1 MNDSAK
7 QDLVLKNR
15 KELFISGVSK
25 IEAMNPVEFSIV
37 TSLGRMNIK
46 GNNMEMKMFDIDK
59 GNLSIVGDIDQ
70 VTYSNKSSKTKEQGF
85 VSKLFK

>member
-1 MNDSAK
+1 MNDSVR

-15 KELFISGVSK
+15 KELTITGVSK
-25 IEAMNPVEFSIV
+25 IEAMNPVEFSII

-70 VTYSNKSSKTKEQGF
+70 IIYSNKSNKAKEQGF

>member
-1 MNDSAK
+1 MNDFPK
-7 QDLVLKNR
+7 QDLTLKNR
-15 KELFISGVSK
+15 KELIITGVSK
-25 IEAMNPVEFSIV
+25 LEAMNPLEFSII

-46 GNNMEMKMFDIDK
+46 GTNMEMKMFDIDK

-70 VTYSNKSSKTKEQGF
+70 ITYSNKSAKEKDKGF

>member
-1 MNDSAK
+1 MNDSVK
-7 QDLVLKNR
+7 QDLTLKNR
-15 KELFISGVSK
+15 KELFVTGVSK
-25 IEAMNPVEFSIV
+25 LEAMNPIEFSIV

-70 VTYSNKSSKTKEQGF
+70 ITYTNKSIKTKDKGF

>member
-1 MNDSAK
+1 MNDFPK
-7 QDLVLKNR
+7 QDLTLKNR
-15 KELFISGVSK
+15 KELYITGVSK
-25 IEAMNPVEFSIV
+25 LEAMNPIEFSIV

-59 GNLSIVGDIDQ
+59 GNLSIIGDIDQ
-70 VTYSNKSSKTKEQGF
+70 ITYSNKSVKTKDKGF